1 MSNKS
6 EKQKTLQELHEES
19 TKDLEIFEY
28 PEYDNPDF
36 VPETYEEWLEEMEY
50 EESLMTQE
58 EKGEEKKRSKEY
70 LKTLKQILIQHHPE
84 QYIDKKIMC
93 EYCLEPTTSYIVNM
107 TIVTKL
113 KDIDVEYRGKR
124 AFCYQCDQKRY
135 IDEIMQYNKEQ
146 CYKKFSE
153 TLEKQNPE
161 KIKDINISKIQLK
174 NLLEGFEDYQ
184 NHLEYDDIPL
194 VGEEL

>member
-1 MSNKS
+1 MK
-6 EKQKTLQELHEES
+6 ELHEDAL
-19 TKDLEIFEY
+19 KDLEVFEY

-36 VPETYEEWLEEMEY
+36 VSETYEEWLEEMEC

-58 EKGEEKKRSKEY
+58 EKDEAEKRCKEQFQMIKQ
-70 LKTLKQILIQHHPE
+70 LLKQYHPE
-84 QYIDKKIMC
+84 QYVDKKIMC

-153 TLEKQNPE
+153 TLEKQNP
-161 KIKDINISKIQLK
+161 
-174 NLLEGFEDYQ
+174 
-184 NHLEYDDIPL
+184 
-194 VGEEL
+194 